1 MRKTWMIFLS
11 ILLCTALM
19 GCGTK
24 EDKDTVNNSE
34 SNKPIEENT
43 DETANDKVNLEL
55 ADKASEKISEIEEVE
70 SATVILT
77 DNNAYVGV
85 VLNKKADG
93 TEIKEGSEELDELY
107 AKIRKEL
114 SMTNAN
120 VKNVYISINPEF
132 VTRMQDYGKK
142 IEEGKP
148 VEGLFEEFSETVKRV
163 FPDAK

>member
-1 MRKTWMIFLS
+1 M
-11 ILLCTALM
+11 
-19 GCGTK
+19 
-24 EDKDTVNNSE
+24 
-34 SNKPIEENT
+34 
-43 DETANDKVNLEL
+43 
-55 ADKASEKISEIEEVE
+55 E

-132 VTRMQDYGKK
+132 VARMKDYGKK

-148 VEGLFEEFSETVKRV
+148 VEGLFEEFSELVKRV
-163 FPDAK
+163 FPTLNTSTYLQVPSWNPKFLKTCTMLQVFLFCF

>member
-1 MRKTWMIFLS
+1 MKKTWIIFS
-11 ILLCTALM
+11 NILLCTALM

-24 EDKDTVNNSE
+24 EDKETTNNSA
-34 SNKPIEENT
+34 PIEENT
-43 DETANDKVNLEL
+43 DETANDEVNLEL
-55 ADKASEKISEIEEVE
+55 ADKASEKIAELEEVE

-114 SMTNAN
+114 SMTNAD
-120 VKNVYISINPEF
+120 V
-132 VTRMQDYGKK
+132 
-142 IEEGKP
+142 
-148 VEGLFEEFSETVKRV
+148 
-163 FPDAK
+163 

>member
-1 MRKTWMIFLS
+1 MKKTWMIFS
-11 ILLCTALM
+11 TILLCTALM

-24 EDKDTVNNSE
+24 EEKDTSNNSA
-34 SNKPIEENT
+34 PIEENT
-43 DETANDKVNLEL
+43 DETANDEVNLEL
-55 ADKASEKISEIEEVE
+55 ADKATEKIKELEEVE

-114 SMTNAN
+114 SMTNAD

-132 VTRMQDYGKK
+132 VDRMKDYGKK

-148 VEGLFEEFSETVKRV
+148 VEGLFEEFSELVKRI

>member
-1 MRKTWMIFLS
+1 MKKTWMIFS
-11 ILLCTALM
+11 TILLCSALM

-24 EDKDTVNNSE
+24 EKKDTTNNSE

-43 DETANDKVNLEL
+43 DETANDKANLEL
-55 ADKASEKISEIEEVE
+55 ADKASEKIAELEEVE

-114 SMTNAN
+114 SMTNAD

-132 VTRMQDYGKK
+132 VDRMKDYGKK

-148 VEGLFEEFSETVKRV
+148 VEGLFEEFSELVKRV